1 MAQRKKAKK
10 QAKAAQQA
18 RAPRQGSLVLSQRNV
33 LLIVA
38 GIVVITIGY
47 MLLGRGSITL
57 APLLLVLGYCVA
69 VPLGIVMWARKPQ
82 DKRQSGMGE

>member
-1 MAQRKKAKK
+1 
-10 QAKAAQQA
+10 
-18 RAPRQGSLVLSQRNV
+18 V

-38 GIVVITIGY
+38 GIVVIVIGY

-69 VPLGIVMWARKPQ
+69 VPLGIVMWARGSKE
-82 DKRQSGMGE
+82 KRQSRTGE